1 MCKIS
6 FEKQI
11 ALIQMQLWNGNVE
24 CNCKGAVIN
33 MWLSIGN
40 PQTTH
45 QFNFAELDYR
55 VRTDHDNNKETEDN
69 NEEDR

>member
-1 MCKIS
+1 
-6 FEKQI
+6 
-11 ALIQMQLWNGNVE
+11 
-24 CNCKGAVIN
+24 

-69 NEEDR
+69 NEENR

>member
-1 MCKIS
+1 MIS

-24 CNCKGAVIN
+24 CNCKGGSL
-33 MWLSIGN
+33 WLPIGN
-40 PQTTH
+40 PQATH

-69 NEEDR
+69 NEEKR